1 MIKTQEKVIT
11 MSVIK
16 YASLLLS
23 AIFMLNV
30 PAKPVMNKSE
40 NYICEEA
47 EVFATEPIYQEAPAD
62 MGGIFVAPDG
72 KEYKY
77 SYYVDVTATAYTHT
91 GNPTYMGTVAEV
103 GVVAV
108 DPKNIALGS
117 EVYVIG
123 SYGDYGVCR
132 AEDIGGGI
140 KGARIDV
147 FLDTEEECVS
157 FGRRKMR
164 AYVLEK

>member
-1 MIKTQEKVIT
+1 

-23 AIFMLNV
+23 AIFMLNT
-30 PAKPVMNKSE
+30 PAKPVANRCE
-40 NYICEEA
+40 NYICEET
-47 EVFATEPIYQEAPAD
+47 EVLATEPISQEIPAD

-72 KEYKY
+72 KEYEY

-108 DPKNIALGS
+108 DPSNIALGS

-140 KGARIDV
+140 KGGRIDV
-147 FLDTEEECVS
+147 FLDTEEECVN
-157 FGRRKMR
+157 FGRREMR
-164 AYVLEK
+164 VYVLKE